1 MLLAPPCT
9 VTPPP
14 DDDVTDAPAP
24 SPVEAATVATVAV
37 AAFEKQ
43 HQVKGMRSA
52 LIGIW
57 KFAFFYPIIFHIEKM
72 HAC

>member
-52 LIGIW
+52 LNGIGNLPFLNW
-57 KFAFFYPIIFHIEKM
+57 II
-72 HAC
+72 